1 MFRRKTDQVYAT
13 LQQVQRRITEQGGSD
28 LANEIPLV
36 REAPPT
42 SSYPLSPQ
50 PSSAPR
56 PATIV
61 GAPKAPGLG
70 GASVLSG
77 PAPQATPAGG
87 PPRTPLLT
95 LSNEL
100 ASFLVILW
108 LITLVIAFVVGRSQ
122 APRQQVDPGA
132 DYAAGPAGHRDP
144 GAAKAAKPAAAAGE
158 RAVLVVMSA
167 KVGTYTAAH
176 EAQYE
181 AQAREMNRR
190 AIAAGDPYKP
200 WFAVRKPANGDLQ
213 MVWGYVDGA
222 FGVDREAHD
231 AFRESL
237 VKIED
242 GGKKPYAGVFW
253 LPVD

>member
-13 LQQVQRRITEQGGSD
+13 LQQVQRRITEQGSAD
-28 LANEIPLV
+28 LANEIPIA
-36 REAPPT
+36 REPPPMST
-42 SSYPLSPQ
+42 YPLSPQ

-56 PATIV
+56 PATMG

-70 GASVLSG
+70 SPLSA
-77 PAPQATPAGG
+77 PVPQATPAGG

-108 LITLVIAFVVGRSQ
+108 LVTLVIAFVIGRSQ
-122 APRQQVDPGA
+122 APRSQIDPGA
-132 DYAAGPAGHRDP
+132 DYAAGPAGNRDP
-144 GAAKAAKPAAAAGE
+144 DAARAAKAASGAAAE

-167 KVGTYTAAH
+167 KVGTYTSAH

-190 AIAAGDPYKP
+190 AVAAGDPYKP

-213 MVWGYVDGA
+213 MVWGLVDGK
-222 FGVDREAHD
+222 FGVDREQHD

-237 VKIED
+237 VKIDD

>member
-13 LQQVQRRITEQGGSD
+13 LQQVQRRITEQGGAD

-36 REAPPT
+36 REAPPMST
-42 SSYPLSPQ
+42 YPLSPQ

-56 PATIV
+56 PATMV
-61 GAPKAPGLG
+61 GAPRAPGLN
-70 GASVLSG
+70 ASQLS
-77 PAPQATPAGG
+77 AAVPQAMPAGG
-87 PPRTPLLT
+87 PSRAPLLT

-108 LITLVIAFVVGRSQ
+108 LITLVIAFVVGRAQ

-144 GAAKAAKPAAAAGE
+144 AAAKAAKPAAATGA

-176 EAQYE
+176 EAQFE

-190 AIAAGDPYKP
+190 AVAAGDPYKP

-213 MVWGYVDGA
+213 MVWGLVDGA